1 MRAFTLD
8 HTVTSASL
16 GLRFT
21 APVEIPT
28 AERIVE
34 DIEVAGRAGTLTRLG
49 GWHNTIMTLPL
60 AVNLTE
66 GIDAYQRAARALM
79 DASSIGLSGEPGVF
93 RHIKHVAVGPL
104 RRELA
109 SWGFFDAELTCAP
122 FSYLE
127 SGLTTHTLTDSG
139 AITNPGLIDAAP
151 VITVYG
157 TGTQTLT
164 VNGTAYRMS
173 SPSGRVTLDSAR
185 LVAHVAGRVQT
196 DALTGDFPRLVP
208 GVNRFILGTG
218 ISTIEVTGNW
228 RNP

>member
-8 HTVTSASL
+8 HTVTSTSL

-21 APVEIPT
+21 APMEIPT
-28 AERIVE
+28 AERVVD
-34 DIEVAGRAGTLTRLG
+34 DIEVQGRAGTLTRLG
-49 GWHNTIMTLPL
+49 GWHDTIMTLPL
-60 AVNLTE
+60 AVNLT
-66 GIDAYQRAARALM
+66 GGVNPYQRAARALM
-79 DASSIGLSGEPGVF
+79 DASSIGLSGEPGIF
-93 RHIKHVAVGPL
+93 RHIKHATVSPL
-104 RRELA
+104 RWELA

-127 SGLTTHTLTDSG
+127 SGLTTHTLTASG
-139 AITNPGLIDAAP
+139 AITNPGLIDCAP

-157 TGTQTLT
+157 TGMLTLT
-164 VNGTAYRMS
+164 INGTPYRIS
-173 SPSGRVTLDSAR
+173 SPSGQVTLDSAR

-208 GVNRFILGTG
+208 GVNRFTLGTG

>member
-28 AERIVE
+28 AERVVE

-49 GWHNTIMTLPL
+49 GWHDTIITLPL
-60 AVNLTE
+60 AVNLT
-66 GIDAYQRAARALM
+66 GGVDAYQSAALALTK
-79 DASSIGLSGEPGVF
+79 ASTIGLSGEPGIF
-93 RHIKHVAVGPL
+93 RLIKHATISPL

-122 FSYLE
+122 FAYLDT
-127 SGLTTHTLTDSG
+127 GLTTHTLTVSG
-139 AITNPGLIDAAP
+139 SITNPGMIKSAP

-157 TGTQTLT
+157 TGTLT
-164 VNGTAYRMS
+164 FTINGTAYRMS
-173 SPSGRVTLDSAR
+173 SPSGQVTLDSAR

-208 GVNRFILGTG
+208 GVNRFVLGTG
-218 ISTIEVTGNW
+218 ISKIEVVGNW

>member
-8 HTVTSASL
+8 HTVTSTSL

-21 APVEIPT
+21 APVDIPT
-28 AERIVE
+28 AERVVE
-34 DIEVAGRAGTLTRLG
+34 DIEVQGRAGTLTRLG
-49 GWHNTIMTLPL
+49 GWHNTVITLPL
-60 AVNLTE
+60 AVNLTS
-66 GIDAYQRAARALM
+66 GVDAYQRAARALM

-93 RHIKHVAVGPL
+93 RHIKHATVSPL
-104 RRELA
+104 RWELA

-122 FSYLE
+122 FSYLDT
-127 SGLTTHTLTDSG
+127 GLATHTLTASG
-139 AITNPGLIDAAP
+139 SITNPGMIDSAP

-157 TGTQTLT
+157 TGTLTLAI
-164 VNGTAYRMS
+164 NGAQYQVS
-173 SPSGRVTLDSAR
+173 SPSGQVTIDSSR

-196 DALTGDFPRLVP
+196 DALTGDFPHLVP
-208 GVNRFILGTG
+208 GVNRFTLGTG

>member
-21 APVEIPT
+21 APVDIPT
-28 AERIVE
+28 AERVVD
-34 DIEVAGRAGTLTRLG
+34 DIEVQGRAGTLTRLG
-49 GWHNTIMTLPL
+49 GWHNTILTLQL
-60 AVNLTE
+60 AVNLAGGVNT
-66 GIDAYQRAARALM
+66 YQRATRALM
-79 DASSIGLSGEPGVF
+79 EASSIGLSGEPGIF
-93 RHIKHVAVGPL
+93 RFIKHATISPL

-122 FSYLE
+122 FSYLTT
-127 SGLTTHTLTDSG
+127 GLTTHTLTASG
-139 AITNPGLIDAAP
+139 SITNPGLIESAP
-151 VITVYG
+151 VITVHG
-157 TGTQTLT
+157 TGTLTLT
-164 VNGTAYRMS
+164 INGVQYRIA
-173 SPSGRVTLDSAR
+173 SPSGQVTLDSAR